1 MQHELSGIVIVDK
14 PADITSAKVVAR
26 VKKLFGA
33 RKAGH
38 TGTLDPFATGVLVC
52 CINRATKLA
61 RFFLHGKKKYQA
73 VLCLG
78 VETDTQDSTG
88 TVTFTSD
95 TFGFSERT
103 IRSVFKQFEGT
114 IEQLPPVY
122 SALKYKG
129 VPLYKLARSGKPT
142 QKPARRVSISHIEI
156 REINLPLIHFEVSC
170 SAGTYIRT
178 LCADI
183 GASLGCGG
191 HLKAL
196 RRIESNEFTI
206 ADAVA
211 LSELETLMQSKKLS
225 DQVISM
231 TDALQSMPEHIAD
244 KVLIE
249 KIMHG
254 NIITKKDFLLR
265 RVDSQG
271 GFIKIVDPNN
281 ALIAVLESK
290 KDRNRYEYCCVFN
303 N

>member
-1 MQHELSGIVIVDK
+1 
-14 PADITSAKVVAR
+14 
-26 VKKLFGA
+26 
-33 RKAGH
+33 
-38 TGTLDPFATGVLVC
+38 
-52 CINRATKLA
+52 
-61 RFFLHGKKKYQA
+61 
-73 VLCLG
+73 
-78 VETDTQDSTG
+78 
-88 TVTFTSD
+88 VTFTCD

-142 QKPARRVSISHIEI
+142 QKPARRASISYIEI

-196 RRIESNEFTI
+196 RRIGSGKFTI
-206 ADAVA
+206 ADAVTLSKLEA
-211 LSELETLMQSKKLS
+211 LLLAEKSA
-225 DQVISM
+225 DQIISM
-231 TDALQSMPEHIAD
+231 TDALQGMPEHIAD

-249 KIMHG
+249 KLMHG
-254 NIITKKDFLLR
+254 NIITKKDFVPRHL
-265 RVDSQG
+265 DSQE
-271 GFIKIVDPNN
+271 GFIKIVDKNN

-290 KDRNRYEYCCVFN
+290 KEHNRYEYCCVFN